1 MATLAPQPKLQ
12 FFDNNGNPLSG
23 GRLYT
28 YVAGTTTPQATFTD
42 ETGTVTNTNPVI
54 LDSRGEASVWFGP
67 GTYKLKLAT
76 AADVEVW
83 SVDDIGSQLSV
94 ADLATGIQT
103 WLGNPTSANLRAAMV
118 DETGTGALV
127 FANAPTLVLPNVDV
141 INEATPGV
149 GVTVD
154 GVVLKDNDVDAD
166 SVVADDVSAPI
177 LNATG
182 TSSSGGIVRLYEDTD
197 NGTNYVQ
204 LTAPATLSAN
214 RVLTLP
220 DTVGA
225 DGDVMRSNGSG
236 VLTFASPILSKA
248 LLTGTG
254 QTELPFLDIPAWVKR
269 ITIGLS
275 NLSTSS
281 TSTPVLHI
289 GDSGGYEI
297 TSYNSYGIACTSA
310 GGVASVG
317 GIGGASQTGFIL
329 TNGVTAAGTLNGMIT
344 LMLIDVSTNAWVS
357 SSTLVTSPFVSHVT
371 GGNKTLSAT
380 LDRLRLYIDG
390 TQTFDAGTVNILYE

>member
-12 FFDNNGNPLSG
+12 FFDNNGDPLSG
-23 GRLYT
+23 GKLYT
-28 YVAGTTTPQATFTD
+28 YVAGTTTPQATYTD

-54 LDSRGEASVWFGP
+54 LDSRGEANVWFGP

-83 SVDDIGSQLSV
+83 SVDGIGSQLSV

-103 WLGNPTSANLRAAMV
+103 WLGNPTSANLRSAMV

-214 RVLTLP
+214 RVFTLP
-220 DTVGA
+220 DA
-225 DGDVMRSNGSG
+225 DGSVQQFLRTDGSG
-236 VLTFASPILSKA
+236 TLSFASA
-248 LLTGTG
+248 LVSGTMLTAST
-254 QTELPFLDIPAWVKR
+254 QTELEFTNIPAWVKK
-269 ITIGLS
+269 ITIGL
-275 NLSTSS
+275 NELSTNGS
-281 TSTPVLHI
+281 TTILVQL
-289 GDSGGYEI
+289 GDSGGYEVTGYTGRVLSGS
-297 TSYNSYGIACTSA
+297 TSPAIGQATSTAGFPLINSNSA
-310 GGVASVG
+310 AYTHAGHVLLTLIDASTNTWVASGALTVSANILSVMSG
-317 GIGGASQTGFIL
+317 GKS
-329 TNGVTAAGTLNGMIT
+329 
-344 LMLIDVSTNAWVS
+344 
-357 SSTLVTSPFVSHVT
+357 
-371 GGNKTLSAT
+371 LSAT
-380 LDRLRLYIDG
+380 LDRVRLYING
-390 TQTFDAGTVNILYE
+390 TEQFDAGTVNILYE

>member
-12 FFDNNGNPLSG
+12 FFDNNGDPLSG
-23 GRLYT
+23 GKLYT
-28 YVAGTTTPQATFTD
+28 YVAGTTTPQATYTD

-54 LDSRGEASVWFGP
+54 LDSRGEANVWFGP

-83 SVDDIGSQLSV
+83 SVDGIGSQLSV

-103 WLGNPTSANLRAAMV
+103 WLGNPTSANLRSAMV

-214 RVLTLP
+214 RVFTLP
-220 DTVGA
+220 DA
-225 DGDVMRSNGSG
+225 DGSVQQFLRTNGSG
-236 VLTFASPILSKA
+236 VLSFASPVVSKA
-248 LLTGTG
+248 LVTASG
-254 QTELPFLDIPAWVKR
+254 QTELAFTDIPAWVKR

-281 TSTPVLHI
+281 TGTPIVQL
-289 GDSGGYEI
+289 GDSGGYE
-297 TSYNSYGIACTSA
+297 TASYNSYGIAATNT
-310 GGVASVG
+310 GVA
-317 GIGGASQTGFIL
+317 GIGGATQAGFIL

-344 LMLIDVSTNAWVS
+344 LMLIDVGTNAWVS

-371 GGNKTLSAT
+371 GGNKSLSAT

>member
-12 FFDNNGNPLSG
+12 FFDNNGDPLSG

-54 LDSRGEASVWFGP
+54 LDSRGEANVWFGP

-83 SVDDIGSQLSV
+83 SVDGIGSQLSV

-103 WLGNPTSANLRAAMV
+103 WLGNPTSANLRTAMV

-127 FANAPTLVLPNVDV
+127 FANAPTLVLPNVNV

-166 SVVADDVSAPI
+166 SVLADDVSAPI

-204 LTAPATLSAN
+204 LTAPSSIAGN
-214 RVLTLP
+214 CVFTLP
-220 DTVGA
+220 DSTGNN
-225 DGDVMRSNGSG
+225 GDVVQVDASG
-236 VLTFASPILSKA
+236 NMLLRPRTTLGTA
-248 LLTGTG
+248 LTGTG
-254 QTELPFLDIPAWVKR
+254 QIELPFLNIPAWVRK
-269 ITIGLS
+269 ITVSFAGLS
-275 NLSTSS
+275 TNGTAMALVQLGTSSGYTTTGYTAAVTAPAGGPAVGGAASTTGFNLTNAQVASFILSGQLILTLIDASANTWVGGGVLGLSTS
-281 TSTPVLHI
+281 
-289 GDSGGYEI
+289 
-297 TSYNSYGIACTSA
+297 
-310 GGVASVG
+310 
-317 GIGGASQTGFIL
+317 GAAFIL
-329 TNGVTAAGTLNGMIT
+329 SGH
-344 LMLIDVSTNAWVS
+344 VSLAS
-357 SSTLVTSPFVSHVT
+357 
-371 GGNKTLSAT
+371 T
-380 LDRLRLYIDG
+380 LDRLRLYING
-390 TQTFDAGTVNILYE
+390 TDQFDAGTVNILYE